1 MQSHYS
7 LHYFSIKLI
16 RFKKNM
22 PKNIGF
28 SLIEANSLDSLNN
41 THFSEFSLKNSK
53 YTYSDD
59 MLLYIGVGPKF
70 FSCCVV

>member
-16 RFKKNM
+16 RSKKNM

-28 SLIEANSLDSLNN
+28 ILIEANSLDSLNI

-53 YTYSDD
+53 YSDD
-59 MLLYIGVGPKF
+59 MLLYIGVGPQIL
-70 FSCCVV
+70 

>member
-16 RFKKNM
+16 RSKKNM
-22 PKNIGF
+22 PKKIGF
-28 SLIEANSLDSLNN
+28 SVIEANSLDSLNI

-53 YTYSDD
+53 YSDD

>member
-16 RFKKNM
+16 RSKKNM

-28 SLIEANSLDSLNN
+28 SLVEGNNLDSLNITN
-41 THFSEFSLKNSK
+41 FSEFSLKNSK
-53 YTYSDD
+53 YSDD
-59 MLLYIGVGPKF
+59 MLLYIGVGPQIL
-70 FSCCVV
+70 

>member
-28 SLIEANSLDSLNN
+28 SLVEGNNLDSLNITN
-41 THFSEFSLKNSK
+41 FSEFSLKNSK
-53 YTYSDD
+53 YSDD
-59 MLLYIGVGPKF
+59 MLLYIGVGPQIL
-70 FSCCVV
+70 

>member
-16 RFKKNM
+16 RSKKNM

-28 SLIEANSLDSLNN
+28 SLVEGKNLDSLNI

-53 YTYSDD
+53 YSDD
-59 MLLYIGVGPKF
+59 MLLYIGVGPQIL
-70 FSCCVV
+70 